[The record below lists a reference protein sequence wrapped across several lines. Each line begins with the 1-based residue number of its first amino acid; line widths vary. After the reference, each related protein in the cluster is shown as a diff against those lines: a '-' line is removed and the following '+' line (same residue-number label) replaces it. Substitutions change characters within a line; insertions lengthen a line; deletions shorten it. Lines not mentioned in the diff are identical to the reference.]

1 MGLLE
6 EMERRGETRRGET
19 EKKERVG
26 QGGGGEPAILTLRR
40 KVNVEL
46 NYSL

>member
-6 EMERRGETRRGET
+6 EMERRAETRRGET
-19 EKKERVG
+19 EKRKGLVK
-26 QGGGGEPAILTLRR
+26 GGDEPAIQTLKR

-46 NYSL
+46 NYSPR